1 METVNESPVPSS
13 PPLPS
18 VVTLK
23 AERTARSRSLGQDAI
38 AHLLRDRL
46 TMFGIVVLVVMTI
59 VCFFGPPLVT
69 SVLKVDPNRTS
80 VPNRYTAPGE
90 EFILGADQLG
100 RDQLIRLLYGG
111 QISLLVAY
119 TASLISITIGVAM
132 GLLSGYYGG
141 RIDDVVTWMVNTLN
155 AIPGIFLLLVV
166 ASLWRP
172 SPEVLVVVLGAL
184 GWVDGCRLVRG
195 EVLALKQQDYVVAAQ
210 ALGAPGGRIML
221 RHILPNVLPLVI
233 ITTTLSAGTLILVES
248 ALSYLGIGVQPP
260 TPSWGNM
267 LAESRTFF
275 VRGTHL
281 VIWPGAMITLTVL
294 CFYLIGDG
302 LRDALDPRIS
312 RRTKR

>member
-1 METVNESPVPSS
+1 METINESPVPAS
-13 PPLPS
+13 PPVS
-18 VVTLK
+18 GVVTLK
-23 AERTARSRSLGQDAI
+23 TQPLARSRSLGQDAL
-38 AHLLRDRL
+38 AHLLRDRM
-46 TMFGIVVLVVMTI
+46 TMVAIIILVAMTV

-69 SVLKVDPNRTS
+69 NVLSVDPNRTS
-80 VPNRYTAPGE
+80 IPNRYTAPGE
-90 EFILGADQLG
+90 AFILGADQLG

-119 TASLISITIGVAM
+119 TASIISITIGVAM

-141 RIDDVVTWMVNTLN
+141 RIDDLVTWLVNTLN
-155 AIPGIFLLLVV
+155 AIPGIFLLLVI

-184 GWVDGCRLVRG
+184 GWVDGCRLVRA
-195 EVLALKQQDYVVAAQ
+195 EVLSLKQLDYVVAAQ
-210 ALGAPGGRIML
+210 ALGAPSVRIML
-221 RHILPNVLPLVI
+221 RHIFPNVLPLVI

-275 VRGTHL
+275 VKGTHL

-312 RRTKR
+312 RRAKR